1 MSLLPEDPALIALPG
16 VGKPPGVTGG
26 GGHVPNRVTRRIY
39 SEQTDGEILPVH
51 GYRDGRVNRYR
62 SFSGLVLFSLVVPLL
77 QPGVVEPYLVCGTW
91 FPNRL
96 SLEGTNRI
104 LIFGP

>member
-1 MSLLPEDPALIALPG
+1 MSLLSEDPALVALPG
-16 VGKPPGVTGG
+16 VGKPPGVTG

-51 GYRDGRVNRYR
+51 GYRDGRVDRYR

-77 QPGVVEPYLVCGTW
+77 QLGVVGPYLIWGAW
-91 FPNRL
+91 FPSRL
-96 SLEGTNRI
+96 PLEGTGHI
-104 LIFGP
+104 WIFRL